1 MSKYSLFILFILLLG
16 FLCFLLQTP
25 GFDLYSHVINT
36 YFYDSSEYES
46 NLVLFGRVV
55 PRYFL
60 LSNIY
65 KMTRIIGIPTGIVAY
80 FLWTIPVLSTLR
92 IHKGKYISTLNLI
105 FCLFSLYVA
114 TRYSGIYLTFLYA
127 IYFLRTHAFLSYL
140 GFLFHPFAPVI
151 YIILFVFDFRNLK
164 KNFFGVIKTLIIYIF
179 SSFILYQLLAL
190 PLTDAAARYEISMDT
205 DLWVLFELF
214 RVKLPSLI
222 RFFIFVPITII
233 FYNYFVKKTSYTIGS
248 AISILCL
255 FVISIIFF
263 IVAYE
268 KTSMLFVFLDRQYDL
283 FYISFL
289 DWFDRSSFLNH
300 GEFDGLTNRHVYL
313 P

>member
-1 MSKYSLFILFILLLG
+1 MIKYNLFILSILLLG

-46 NLVLFGRVV
+46 NLVLFGRVF

-65 KMTRIIGIPTGIVAY
+65 KITRIIGIPTGIAAY
-80 FLWTIPVLSTLR
+80 FLWTIPVFSTLR
-92 IHKGKYISTLNLI
+92 FHKEKFISIINLI

-114 TRYSGIYLTFLYA
+114 IRYSGIYLTFLYA
-127 IYFLRTHAFLSYL
+127 IFFLRTHSLLSYL
-140 GFLFHPFAPVI
+140 GFLFHPFAPVV
-151 YIILFVFDFRNLK
+151 YIILFIFDFRNLK
-164 KNFFGVIKTLIIYIF
+164 KNLLGLTKTLIIYML
-179 SSFILYQLLAL
+179 SSFILYNLLSL
-190 PLTDAAARYEISMDT
+190 PLTDTATRYEISMDT
-205 DLWVLFELF
+205 EFWVLLELF
-214 RVKLPSLI
+214 RVKLFSLI

-233 FYNYFVKKTSYTIGS
+233 FYNYFIKRTSFTIGS
-248 AISILCL
+248 SIIILFL
-255 FVISIIFF
+255 FVLSIIIF
-263 IVAYE
+263 IVYS
-268 KTSMLFVFLDRQYDL
+268 KNTSMLFVFLDRQYDL

-300 GEFDGLTNRHVYL
+300 SELDSLTNRHIYL